1 MTPLENSKRSDSAKV
16 NAQHYPRLS
25 WRRVSNFHL
34 EATFHQSRPRAE
46 WAYRLM
52 HSASYCQI
60 SSRAD
65 FRRLM
70 KRLAI
75 NDLDA
80 IDTWRRA
87 RNPHL
92 FPDSLDLKE
101 SSLRSPMAAID
112 TDEVIRQKI
121 IAGLIP
127 ARNP

>member
-75 NDLDA
+75 SISMLSTPGA
-80 IDTWRRA
+80 VLATHIFFRIAWT
-87 RNPHL
+87 
-92 FPDSLDLKE
+92 
-101 SSLRSPMAAID
+101 LRK
-112 TDEVIRQKI
+112 VH
-121 IAGLIP
+121 
-127 ARNP
+127 